1 MSRDYDEKRD
11 YIRVSVE
18 SELYYKSDYDD
29 EEQLGQLQNLSG
41 RGMMFIAS
49 HPISKESIIDIRID
63 PVTKITP
70 SLNAKV
76 RVVRVMKQRHDDG
89 YEIGAVIQVDEDD
102 ELLGA
107 DDDVLD

>member
-11 YIRVSVE
+11 YVRVSVE
-18 SELYYKSDYDD
+18 SELYYKTDYDD

-49 HPISKESIIDIRID
+49 HPISKESIIDVRIE

-70 SLNAKV
+70 SLNAQV
-76 RVVRVMKQRHDDG
+76 RVVRVTKQRHGDG
-89 YEIGAVIQVDEDD
+89 YEIGAVIQKADD
-102 ELLGA
+102 ELMEM
-107 DDDVLD
+107 DDSQN

>member
-11 YIRVSVE
+11 FIRVSVE
-18 SELYYKSDYDD
+18 SELHYKSDYDD
-29 EEQLGQLQNLSG
+29 GEQLGQLQNLSG

-63 PVTKITP
+63 PVSKITP

-76 RVVRVMKQRHDDG
+76 RVVRVMKQRHGDG
-89 YEIGAVIQVDEDD
+89 YEIGAVIQLDEDD

-107 DDDVLD
+107 DDDLLD

>member
-11 YIRVSVE
+11 YIRVNVE
-18 SELYYKSDYDD
+18 SELYYKTDYDD

-70 SLNAKV
+70 SLNAQV
-76 RVVRVMKQRHDDG
+76 RVVRVIKQRHGDG

-102 ELLGA
+102 ELLGMGNELQ
-107 DDDVLD
+107 D

>member
-11 YIRVSVE
+11 YVRVNVE

-41 RGMMFIAS
+41 RGMLFIAS
-49 HPISKESIIDIRID
+49 HPISRESMIDVRIE

-70 SLNAKV
+70 PLIAQV
-76 RVVRVMKQRHDDG
+76 RVFRVTKQTHGHG
-89 YEIGAVIQVDEDD
+89 YEIGAVIRKAEDHLED
-102 ELLGA
+102 I
-107 DDDVLD
+107 D